1 MVKEIL
7 NESGKTNEEL
17 KVTTAIVDAEVVAY
31 DVKNKVILPFQV
43 LSTRKRKVINKDWFY
58 K

>member
-7 NESGKTNEEL
+7 NESGKDEDS

-31 DVKNKVILPFQV
+31 DAQNKVIFLLLQK
-43 LSTRKRKVINKDWFY
+43 STTNG
-58 K
+58 

>member
-43 LSTRKRKVINKDWFY
+43 LSTRKRKVINKD
-58 K
+58 

>member
-7 NESGKTNEEL
+7 NESGKDEDS

-31 DVKNKVILPFQV
+31 DAQNKVILPFQV
-43 LSTRKRKVINKDWFY
+43 LSTRKRKVYSIIKY
-58 K
+58 LI